1 MTEQNHAPESEQSP
15 AGSEQNDVP
24 ASDQPAST
32 PEPDRV
38 PEASRTPSGLEPE
51 HAPGADQPPSAPA
64 PAVRPPIP
72 GLDQPRSQTP
82 SYGPRPAKD
91 KGVALILEILP
102 GLFGI
107 LGLGWIYSG
116 NTVAGAAWLIGM
128 LVWDFIAV
136 MVLIFS
142 GGLGCLCTIPINL
155 IAVAVSAFFLN
166 NYISQHEELFT
177 VQ

>member
-1 MTEQNHAPESEQSP
+1 MTEENHIPESDQPP
-15 AGSEQNDVP
+15 AGSEQDDVTQADLP
-24 ASDQPAST
+24 ASASQPNEVS
-32 PEPDRV
+32 EQD
-38 PEASRTPSGLEPE
+38 RTPSAPE
-51 HAPGADQPPSAPA
+51 
-64 PAVRPPIP
+64 PAVRPPAP
-72 GLDQPRSQTP
+72 APDH
-82 SYGPRPAKD
+82 PRPGTTSYPPRPQKD

-116 NTVAGAAWLIGM
+116 NTVVGVAWLVGM

-136 MVLIFS
+136 LVLIFS

-155 IAVAVSAFFLN
+155 VAVAVSAFFLN
-166 NYISQHEELFT
+166 NYISQHDELFT